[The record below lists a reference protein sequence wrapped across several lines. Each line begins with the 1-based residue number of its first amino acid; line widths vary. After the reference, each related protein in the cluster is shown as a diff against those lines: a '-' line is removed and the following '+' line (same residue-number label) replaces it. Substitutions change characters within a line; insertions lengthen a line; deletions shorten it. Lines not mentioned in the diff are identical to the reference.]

1 MGILNMNSE
10 EEVNFNSGDAG
21 ASETIPIKAGS
32 CKKGIHV
39 LIKGNPCKIIE
50 TSTSKTGKH
59 GHAKVNITGID
70 IFSGKKY
77 QESSPTS
84 HNLMQPIITK
94 QDYQLIELDND
105 DFLSL
110 MDENGSVRE
119 DLCLDPEDNE
129 LNNKLKDDFNA
140 GKEITVTIQKCM
152 QKEKVITYKITA

>member
-1 MGILNMNSE
+1 MNSE
-10 EEVNFNSGDAG
+10 DETNFNSGDAG

-32 CKKGIHV
+32 CKKGVHV
-39 LIKGNPCKIIE
+39 LLKGFPCKIIE

-59 GHAKVNITGID
+59 GHAKVNITGVD

-84 HNLMQPIITK
+84 HNLMQPVITK

-110 MDENGSVRE
+110 MDENGSLRE
-119 DLCLDPEDNE
+119 DLSLDPEDTD
-129 LNNKLKDDFNA
+129 LNSRIKDDFNS

-152 QKEKVITYKITA
+152 QKEKIISYKIINP